1 MNATSINSWSVFERL
16 PQLKFKGIHR
26 AAAMLFLLLVGMIAA
41 SAADDFF
48 KSGVEALKQKRFDQ
62 AIVLLSKE
70 IAKHPNNG
78 AAYNDRGLAYFQTRQ
93 FDRAIADF
101 SVPCESNRIS
111 IQHTP
116 TARMRTRRKA
126 TMKRQS
132 LTSHGRSN

>member
-1 MNATSINSWSVFERL
+1 MSERL
-16 PQLKFKGIHR
+16 LQLKFKGIHR
-26 AAAMLFLLLVGMIAA
+26 AAAMLFLLLVETIMA

-78 AAYNDRGLAYFQTRQ
+78 AAYNDRGLAYFEKGQ

-101 SVPCESNRIS
+101 SVPCD
-111 IQHTP
+111 
-116 TARMRTRRKA
+116 
-126 TMKRQS
+126 
-132 LTSHGRSN
+132 